1 MTTYRPCMRHADA
14 DLRQRELRADPYT
27 VHRIKDRSYSRI
39 AEILAHCSGVDHEAA
54 LDVGCG
60 AGFDTFALA
69 AEFDRIIAIE
79 VERRPLRTARRIARE
94 HQLVRVAFRRQDA
107 RIPASGGPFDF
118 IYCNAM
124 SHYTPQRGRLVETLV
139 QSAKPEGW
147 LFISE
152 ETEGYAPLEIEKAIR
167 ERDNRR
173 LRARL
178 RQVMNGV
185 LGVPAFRFFVSG
197 TLEPLLFACGAEV
210 TRTDT
215 TDWVGLPY
223 LQRTW
228 ARRVNETMAVEAIDD
243 YTDLPEELVQLRD
256 VWKPLVGRQ
265 LTRDERFQLLEFAKS
280 ESRLAPFA
288 IFVLI
293 IEVVDAGLSWETSLI
308 EKIRSRGPARL
319 RGAQPDWERVDDL
332 FTQFRDLVAA
342 QHDAEMPSKN

>member
-1 MTTYRPCMRHADA
+1 MRYADA
-14 DLRQRELRADPYT
+14 DLRKRELKADPYT
-27 VHRIKDRSYSRI
+27 VHRIRDRSYARI
-39 AEILAHCSGVDHEAA
+39 AEILAHCSGVGHEAA

-69 AEFDRIIAIE
+69 AEFDRVIAIE
-79 VERRPLRTARRIARE
+79 VERRPIRTARRIARE
-94 HQLVRVAFRRQDA
+94 HQLDRIAFRRQDA

-139 QSAKPEGW
+139 QSLRPDGW

-167 ERDNRR
+167 ERDSRS

-185 LGVPAFRFFVSG
+185 LGVPTFRFFVSG

-223 LQRTW
+223 LQRSW
-228 ARRVNETMAVEAIDD
+228 ARRVNETMVAETIHDD
-243 YTDLPEELVQLRD
+243 YTDLLDVLAQLRD

-265 LTRDERFQLLEFAKS
+265 LTKDERSQLLEFAKS
-280 ESRLAPFA
+280 EARLAPFA

-293 IEVVDAGLSWETSLI
+293 IEVVDAGLSWETPLI
-308 EKIRSRGPARL
+308 EKIRSRGPTRL
-319 RGAQPDWERVDDL
+319 QKSQPDWDRVDDL
-332 FTQFRDLVAA
+332 FTQFRNLVAA
-342 QHDAEMPSKN
+342 QDHAEMPSKD